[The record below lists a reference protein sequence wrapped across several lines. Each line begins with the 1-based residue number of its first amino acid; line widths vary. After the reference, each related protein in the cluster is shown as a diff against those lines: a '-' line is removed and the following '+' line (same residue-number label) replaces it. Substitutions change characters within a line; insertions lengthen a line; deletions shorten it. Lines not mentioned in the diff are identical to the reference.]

1 MGTHWTCC
9 SCEQQV
15 EDHQYEADERMC
27 FDCLN
32 SIDNYIEYVN
42 KEDGGIVS
50 RMPWIAKLADDG
62 NLKELTEELGSSQM
76 AEGFI
81 EAAKTIRDNK
91 DKPEYKKLNE
101 IHDEMDKYRKQK

>member
-1 MGTHWTCC
+1 MGIHWTCC
-9 SCEQQV
+9 TCEQQV

-27 FDCLN
+27 LDC
-32 SIDNYIEYVN
+32 IDSYVN
-42 KEDGGIVS
+42 NKERGIMS
-50 RMPWIAKLADDG
+50 RMPWIAKLAEDG
-62 NLKELTEELGSSQM
+62 NLKELTEELGNSQM

-101 IHDEMDKYRKQK
+101 IHDEMDRYTKQK